1 MSGRDLGCQ
10 AQSSC
15 VALGGSHGSTI
26 RIELCPVKEEGACHL
41 HFASGFEAVLTCRLL
56 WVSLQFL
63 SLSQLGR
70 RGETWLSRSLTV
82 SCFALR
88 AIEMAG
94 FSVYFISSRTLTSF
108 KNDVTQR
115 SI

>member
-1 MSGRDLGCQ
+1 MNGRDLGCQ

-15 VALGGSHGSTI
+15 VTLGGSHGSTI
-26 RIELCPVKEEGACHL
+26 RIELCPVKGEGACHL

-56 WVSLQFL
+56 WVSPQFL

-70 RGETWLSRSLTV
+70 RGETWLLRSLTV

-88 AIEMAG
+88 AIAMAG
-94 FSVYFISSRTLTSF
+94 FLCVFH
-108 KNDVTQR
+108 
-115 SI
+115 